1 MKKAKR
7 KDGDNM
13 PVIIEKIIQIER
25 SESNAFIR
33 IQQRRLQQLKE
44 IEQRKQE
51 GKKIQKG
58 RIVKELQ
65 ASGILDENGN
75 LSEHYSK
82 PHTIK

>member
-1 MKKAKR
+1 MRRADR

-13 PVIIEKIIQIER
+13 PMVIEKIIRIER

-33 IQQRRLQQLKE
+33 IQQKRLLQLKE

-75 LSEHYSK
+75 LSKYYFEQD
-82 PHTIK
+82 

>member
-1 MKKAKR
+1 MKRANR

-13 PVIIEKIIQIER
+13 PVIIEKIIRVER

-33 IQQRRLQQLKE
+33 LQQKRLQQLKE

-51 GKKIQKG
+51 GKKVQKG

-75 LSEHYSK
+75 LSRHYFEQD
-82 PHTIK
+82 

>member
-1 MKKAKR
+1 MKQAQR

-33 IQQRRLQQLKE
+33 IQQSRLQKLKE
-44 IEQRKQE
+44 IERRKQE
-51 GKKIQKG
+51 GKRIQKG
-58 RIVKELQ
+58 RIIKELQ

-75 LSEHYSK
+75 LSNNYY
-82 PHTIK
+82 